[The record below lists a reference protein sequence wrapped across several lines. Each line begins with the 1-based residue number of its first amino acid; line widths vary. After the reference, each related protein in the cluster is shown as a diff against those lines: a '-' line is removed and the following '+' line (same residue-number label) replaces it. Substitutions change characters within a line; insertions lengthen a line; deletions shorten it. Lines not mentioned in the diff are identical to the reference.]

1 MKIENI
7 KKAQTL
13 IEIREVW
20 KRILEKNEMW
30 GTEGHFEFVDDYGSN
45 HPDRIRFPYNPQLT
59 KKIMTLI
66 AEEVAH
72 IEEQLKE
79 L

>member
-7 KKAQTL
+7 KKAPTL
-13 IEIREVW
+13 IEIREMW

-30 GTEGHFEFVDDYGSN
+30 GHDGHFEFVEHYGDS
-45 HPDRIRFPYNPQLT
+45 HPDRLRFPYNPQLK